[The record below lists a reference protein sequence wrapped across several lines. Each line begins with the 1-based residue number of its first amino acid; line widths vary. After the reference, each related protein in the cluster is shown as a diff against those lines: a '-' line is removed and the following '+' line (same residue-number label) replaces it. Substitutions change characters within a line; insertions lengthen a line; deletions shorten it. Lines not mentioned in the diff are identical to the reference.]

1 MRSTT
6 PTAKL
11 PSSERLAE
19 TDSKEFVFEETT
31 WTSSLLISS
40 ASRFI
45 LELPAE
51 TSTEFSNKWRWT
63 GGERLYSI
71 RSGENILT
79 YTDTKNVRYL
89 YVNIQWQSL
98 LYKNDQKSLYNIKAN
113 ILDNGSDKPKYKDN
127 RVSYR
132 NNWDRCKDL
141 AAARKRYF
149 QK

>member
-1 MRSTT
+1 MITSRASYNPSISTSSTNPSLHYVSYQQTSKTRTNRRTDREQFMRSTT

-45 LELPAE
+45 LELPAD

-63 GGERLYSI
+63 GGERLCSF
-71 RSGENILT
+71 RSRENIIT
-79 YTDTKNVRYL
+79 YTDTKNVRYF

-98 LYKNDQKSLYNIKAN
+98 LYKND
-113 ILDNGSDKPKYKDN
+113 
-127 RVSYR
+127 
-132 NNWDRCKDL
+132 
-141 AAARKRYF
+141 
-149 QK
+149 